1 MSELQKYIIYKIVCI
16 LPDIEYCYVGSC
28 KQFARRL
35 YKHKRDAI
43 SNNSK
48 IYKIIRQ
55 HGGFDNFKMEEI
67 ESIECDGSL
76 DARVRE
82 QYYIETLN
90 ANLNTNRAY
99 TSEEDKKQYYSNHK
113 IEIKQKYNPEVKRL
127 YYLQNKEKR
136 IAYAKAYY
144 KRHLINETSKVLKSS

>member
-1 MSELQKYIIYKIVCI
+1 MTELQKYIIYKIVCV

-43 SNNSK
+43 NNNSK

-55 HGGFDNFKMEEI
+55 NGGFDNFLMSEI

-113 IEIKQKYNPEVKRL
+113 IEIKQNIIPK
-127 YYLQNKEKR
+127 
-136 IAYAKAYY
+136 
-144 KRHLINETSKVLKSS
+144 

>member
-1 MSELQKYIIYKIVCI
+1 MTELQKYIIYKIVCV
-16 LPDIEYCYVGSC
+16 LPDIDYCYVGSC
-28 KQFARRL
+28 RHFARRL

-55 HGGFDNFKMEEI
+55 NGGFDNFLMSEI
-67 ESIECDGSL
+67 QSIECDGSM
-76 DARVRE
+76 DARILE
-82 QYYIETLN
+82 QQFITSLN

-99 TSEEDKKQYYSNHK
+99 LSEEDKKQYYSNHK

-144 KRHLINETSKVLKSS
+144 KRHLINETLKVLKPS

>member
-1 MSELQKYIIYKIVCI
+1 MQAFCKE
-16 LPDIEYCYVGSC
+16 IE
-28 KQFARRL
+28 
-35 YKHKRDAI
+35 KHKRDAI
-43 SNNSK
+43 NNNSE

-55 HGGFDNFKMEEI
+55 HGGFDNFSMEEI

-76 DARVRE
+76 DARVRK

-113 IEIKQKYNPEVKRL
+113 IFIKQKYNPEVKRL
-127 YYLQNKEKR
+127 YYLPNKEKR

-144 KRHLINETSKVLKSS
+144 KRHLINEISEGLIPS

>member
-1 MSELQKYIIYKIVCI
+1 MS
-16 LPDIEYCYVGSC
+16 
-28 KQFARRL
+28 
-35 YKHKRDAI
+35 
-43 SNNSK
+43 
-48 IYKIIRQ
+48 
-55 HGGFDNFKMEEI
+55 EI
-67 ESIECDGSL
+67 ESIEWDGSL

-99 TSEEDKKQYYSNHK
+99 LSEEDKKQYYSNNK

-144 KRHLINETSKVLKSS
+144 KRHLITET